1 MLKIRLKRN
10 RRKKQPSYRLVIMPT
25 NRRRDGRAIDELG
38 FYNVITKQL
47 SINNS
52 KAIEWLKRGAKPT
65 KTVRNLFKK
74 TEIIKS

>member
-10 RRKKQPSYRLVIMPT
+10 RRKKQPSYRLVIMPA

-52 KAIEWLKRGAKPT
+52 KAIEWLKKGAKPT
-65 KTVRNLFKK
+65 KTVSNLFKK
-74 TEIIKS
+74 TEIIKT